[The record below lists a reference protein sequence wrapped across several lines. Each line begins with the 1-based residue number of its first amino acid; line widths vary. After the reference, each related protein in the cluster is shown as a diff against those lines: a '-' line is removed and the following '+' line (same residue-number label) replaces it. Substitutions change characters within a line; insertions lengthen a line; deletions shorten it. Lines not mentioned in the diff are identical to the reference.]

1 MIVNMRMIHE
11 TMRHIP
17 DDELHAYLDQA
28 LSRSQCVEIESHL
41 ATCLGCRHE
50 RDSIAALRDRTT
62 ALLATLAP
70 PRRIVPS
77 YELLSERAATRS
89 ARIAGRWRAAA
100 WAASMLLAVGLGWGA
115 RSMDSGAPA
124 PAVAADLRDIT
135 AVPAPNPL
143 SDSASTP
150 IVSDAAPAIELAARE
165 TAAPEPSKRANP
177 ARGGTTGAP
186 ESPAAPAVAAPAAR
200 FQIPDQFPA
209 TDQLREPILAEP
221 AGAVLSSGGRL
232 PSESFSGSAGALFR
246 TVSWDRARIERGESV
261 PRIEGLPIME
271 VQLAGSRGGD
281 SRPLMVVAQQLE
293 SGQVIRTIEG
303 PATDVNQLLSSQ
315 RSDASSPWPTMND
328 GDGIAGGDGTMAV
341 RRGDRILAI
350 TAPLPSDSL
359 RAMIRR
365 LNASER

>member
-1 MIVNMRMIHE
+1 
-11 TMRHIP
+11 MRHIP
-17 DDELHAYLDQA
+17 EDELHAYLDQA

-41 ATCLGCRHE
+41 ANCPGCRRE

-77 YELLSERAATRS
+77 YELLSERAARRS
-89 ARIAGRWRAAA
+89 ARIAGRWRAGA
-100 WAASMLLAVGLGWGA
+100 WAASLLLAVGLGWGA
-115 RSMDSGAPA
+115 RSMDSGEQPA
-124 PAVAADLRDIT
+124 PAVAADLRSVT
-135 AVPAPNPL
+135 PGPATNAA
-143 SDSASTP
+143 SDST
-150 IVSDAAPAIELAARE
+150 AAPVATDDTPGVELATRETAARE
-165 TAAPEPSKRANP
+165 TAERGDP
-177 ARGGTTGAP
+177 ARGNTTRALEAP
-186 ESPAAPAVAAPAAR
+186 TTPVVSAPAAR

-261 PRIEGLPIME
+261 PRIEGLPVME

-303 PATDVNQLLSSQ
+303 PATDVNQLLASQ
-315 RSDASSPWPTMND
+315 RGDTSSPWPTMND

>member
-1 MIVNMRMIHE
+1 MIANIRMIHE
-11 TMRHIP
+11 AMRHIP
-17 DDELHAYLDQA
+17 EDELHAYLDQA

-41 ATCLGCRHE
+41 ASCLSCRHE

-77 YELLSERAATRS
+77 YELLSERAAARS

-115 RSMDSGAPA
+115 RSVGTGGGEA
-124 PAVAADLRDIT
+124 PAVAGA
-135 AVPAPNPL
+135 AP
-143 SDSASTP
+143 STP
-150 IVSDAAPAIELAARE
+150 SSPAALAARD
-165 TAAPEPSKRANP
+165 TSTAPPVDAAAPTRELAVS
-177 ARGGTTGAP
+177 
-186 ESPAAPAVAAPAAR
+186 ESPTPTAPATDRVARSAPVVSAPPVR

-209 TDQLREPILAEP
+209 SEQLGEPLVSEP
-221 AGAVLSSGGRL
+221 AGTMLSSGRL
-232 PSESFSGSAGALFR
+232 PSESFSGGSGALFR
-246 TVSWDRARIERGESV
+246 TVSWDRARFERGESV

-271 VQLAGSRGGD
+271 VQLAGSRGDD

-303 PATDVNQLLSSQ
+303 PATDVNQLLASQ
-315 RSDASSPWPTMND
+315 RSDASSPWPTMD
-328 GDGIAGGDGTMAV
+328 EGDGIAGGDGTMAV

>member
-1 MIVNMRMIHE
+1 MIVNTRMIHGA
-11 TMRHIP
+11 MRHIP
-17 DDELHAYLDQA
+17 EDELHAYLDQA

-124 PAVAADLRDIT
+124 PEVAADRRDIT
-135 AVPAPNPL
+135 AVPATTPS
-143 SDSASTP
+143 SDSTSTP

-165 TAAPEPSKRANP
+165 TAARETSKRENP
-177 ARGGTTGAP
+177 ARGNTRAP

-221 AGAVLSSGGRL
+221 AGTVLSSGGRL

-315 RSDASSPWPTMND
+315 RSDTSSPWPTMND

>member
-1 MIVNMRMIHE
+1 MIVNIRMTHGA
-11 TMRHIP
+11 MRHIP
-17 DDELHAYLDQA
+17 EDELHAYLDQA

-70 PRRIVPS
+70 PRRIAPS
-77 YELLSERAATRS
+77 YELLSERAARRS
-89 ARIAGRWRAAA
+89 ARVAGRWRAGA

-124 PAVAADLRDIT
+124 PAVAADLREIT
-135 AVPAPNPL
+135 PVPAPNAP
-143 SDSASTP
+143 SDSTSTP
-150 IVSDAAPAIELAARE
+150 IMSDAAPAIELAAGE
-165 TAAPEPSKRANP
+165 TAARGTSTRENP
-177 ARGGTTGAP
+177 ARGSTTRAP
-186 ESPAAPAVAAPAAR
+186 ESPAVAPPAAR

-209 TDQLREPILAEP
+209 TNQLREPLLAEP

>member
-1 MIVNMRMIHE
+1 MRMIHE

-17 DDELHAYLDQA
+17 EDELHAYLDQA

-41 ATCLGCRHE
+41 ATCLRCRHE

-70 PRRIVPS
+70 PRRIAPS
-77 YELLSERAATRS
+77 YELLSERAA
-89 ARIAGRWRAAA
+89 ARTARMAGRWRAAA

-115 RSMDSGAPA
+115 RSFGSADQPVPEIATETASPPPAVASATEAVPASRAAPAGQDTPTAGLAVREVPQPGRNTSVQAPSQA
-124 PAVAADLRDIT
+124 PAVT
-135 AVPAPNPL
+135 
-143 SDSASTP
+143 
-150 IVSDAAPAIELAARE
+150 
-165 TAAPEPSKRANP
+165 
-177 ARGGTTGAP
+177 
-186 ESPAAPAVAAPAAR
+186 APAAR
-200 FQIPDQFPA
+200 FDIAERFEPDPGSES
-209 TDQLREPILAEP
+209 LVAEP
-221 AGAVLSSGGRL
+221 VGTMLSSGRL
-232 PSESFSGSAGALFR
+232 PSESFSGSTGALFR
-246 TVSWDRARIERGESV
+246 TVSWDRARFERGESV
-261 PRIEGLPIME
+261 PRIEGLPVME
-271 VQLAGSRGGD
+271 VQLAGSRGDD

-303 PATDVNQLLSSQ
+303 PATDVNQLLASQ
-315 RSDASSPWPTMND
+315 RSDASSPWPTMD
-328 GDGIAGGDGTMAV
+328 EGDGIAGGDGTMAV

>member
-1 MIVNMRMIHE
+1 MRMIHE

-17 DDELHAYLDQA
+17 EDELHAYLDQA

-41 ATCLGCRHE
+41 ASCLRCRHE

-70 PRRIVPS
+70 PRRIAPS
-77 YELLSERAATRS
+77 YELLSERAAARS
-89 ARIAGRWRAAA
+89 ARIAGRWRAGA

-115 RSMDSGAPA
+115 RSFGPMDP
-124 PAVAADLRDIT
+124 
-135 AVPAPNPL
+135 PAPNIASDVL
-143 SDSASTP
+143 SPGVPAIVSAPDSATSVAAHAPQETP
-150 IVSDAAPAIELAARE
+150 GAELVTGETSRAARD
-165 TAAPEPSKRANP
+165 TPRLPPSRTP
-177 ARGGTTGAP
+177 PVT
-186 ESPAAPAVAAPAAR
+186 APAAR
-200 FQIPDQFPA
+200 FDVAERFVPR
-209 TDQLREPILAEP
+209 RESEPSIAEP
-221 AGAVLSSGGRL
+221 VGTMLSSGRL
-232 PSESFSGSAGALFR
+232 PSESFSGSMGALFR
-246 TVSWDRARIERGESV
+246 TVSWDRARFERGESV
-261 PRIEGLPIME
+261 PRIEGLPVME
-271 VQLAGSRGGD
+271 VQLAGSRGDD

-303 PATDVNQLLSSQ
+303 PATDVNQLLASQ
-315 RSDASSPWPTMND
+315 RSDASSPWPTMD
-328 GDGIAGGDGTMAV
+328 EGDGIAGGDGTMAV

>member
-1 MIVNMRMIHE
+1 MHMTVNMRMTHE

-17 DDELHAYLDQA
+17 EDELHAYLDQA

-41 ATCLGCRHE
+41 AGCVGCRRE
-50 RDSIAALRDRTT
+50 RDAIAALRDRTT

-77 YELLSERAATRS
+77 YEQLSERAAARS
-89 ARIAGRWRAAA
+89 ARVAGRWRAAA

-115 RSMDSGAPA
+115 RSVGPGNDPA
-124 PAVAADLRDIT
+124 PAAPEIAGSSITPSAPAALDTTVTPSAPASEPTGELAVREPPSPSVAPRQPAT
-135 AVPAPNPL
+135 AVVP
-143 SDSASTP
+143 
-150 IVSDAAPAIELAARE
+150 
-165 TAAPEPSKRANP
+165 
-177 ARGGTTGAP
+177 
-186 ESPAAPAVAAPAAR
+186 APAAR

-209 TDQLREPILAEP
+209 SDQLRDAIPSEP
-221 AGAVLSSGGRL
+221 AGAMLSSGRL
-232 PSESFSGSAGALFR
+232 PSENFSGGSTGALFR
-246 TVSWDRARIERGESV
+246 TVSWDRARFERGESV
-261 PRIEGLPIME
+261 PRIEGLPVME
-271 VQLAGSRGGD
+271 VQLAGSRGDD

-293 SGQVIRTIEG
+293 SGQMIRTIEG
-303 PATDVNQLLSSQ
+303 PATDVNQLLASQ
-315 RSDASSPWPTMND
+315 RSDASSPWPTMD
-328 GDGIAGGDGTMAV
+328 EGDGIAGGDGTMAV

>member
-1 MIVNMRMIHE
+1 MRMIHE

-17 DDELHAYLDQA
+17 EDELHAYLDQA

-41 ATCLGCRHE
+41 AGCVGCRHE

-77 YELLSERAATRS
+77 YELLSERAAARS
-89 ARIAGRWRAAA
+89 ARIAGRWRAGA

-115 RSMDSGAPA
+115 RSVGPRSGPA
-124 PAVAADLRDIT
+124 PAAAEMAGTSITPAATAGGDTVVLPVA
-135 AVPAPNPL
+135 PG
-143 SDSASTP
+143 STSGP
-150 IVSDAAPAIELAARE
+150 ELAARE
-165 TAAPEPSKRANP
+165 APP
-177 ARGGTTGAP
+177 ASIGARQ
-186 ESPAAPAVAAPAAR
+186 PAAAVASVTAPAAR

-209 TDQLREPILAEP
+209 ADQLGDAIPSEP
-221 AGAVLSSGGRL
+221 AGTMLSSGRL
-232 PSESFSGSAGALFR
+232 PSENFSGSTGALFR
-246 TVSWDRARIERGESV
+246 TVSWDRARFERGESV
-261 PRIEGLPIME
+261 PRIEGLPVME
-271 VQLAGSRGGD
+271 VQLAGSRGDD

-303 PATDVNQLLSSQ
+303 PATDVNELLASQ
-315 RSDASSPWPTMND
+315 RSDASSPWPTMD
-328 GDGIAGGDGTMAV
+328 EGDGIAGGNGTMAV

-350 TAPLPSDSL
+350 TAPLSSDSL

-365 LNASER
+365 LNATER

>member
-1 MIVNMRMIHE
+1 MRLTVNMRMIHE

-17 DDELHAYLDQA
+17 EDELHAYLDQA

-41 ATCLGCRHE
+41 ASCVGCRRE
-50 RDSIAALRDRTT
+50 RDAIAALRDRTT

-77 YELLSERAATRS
+77 FEQLSERAAARS
-89 ARIAGRWRAAA
+89 ARVAGRWRAAA

-115 RSMDSGAPA
+115 RSVGPGNDPA
-124 PAVAADLRDIT
+124 PAAAEFAGSSL
-135 AVPAPNPL
+135 
-143 SDSASTP
+143 TP
-150 IVSDAAPAIELAARE
+150 AAPAARDTTVTPSAPESAPTGELAARE
-165 TAAPEPSKRANP
+165 TRTASTAPRQPTAA
-177 ARGGTTGAP
+177 
-186 ESPAAPAVAAPAAR
+186 AVPAPAAR

-209 TDQLREPILAEP
+209 SDQLRDPIPSEP
-221 AGAVLSSGGRL
+221 AGAMLSSGRL
-232 PSESFSGSAGALFR
+232 PSENFSGGSTGALFR
-246 TVSWDRARIERGESV
+246 TVSWDRARFERGESV
-261 PRIEGLPIME
+261 PRIEGLPVME
-271 VQLAGSRGGD
+271 VQLAGSRGDD

-303 PATDVNQLLSSQ
+303 PATDVNQLLASQ
-315 RSDASSPWPTMND
+315 RSDASSPWPTMD
-328 GDGIAGGDGTMAV
+328 EGDGIAGGDGTMAV

-365 LNASER
+365 LNATER